1 MKITLLETENGARYV
16 HLLDDAPTRKLETDV
31 LSELETD
38 VLSELSRKEFEEKFP
53 DKPTYILSQFPP
65 VFLENGEILLQNEW
79 NGEAYHAE
87 NARYFPVYN
96 QIDDDDYEIIGY
108 YQN

>member
-1 MKITLLETENGARYV
+1 MKTMALLETENGARYT
-16 HLLDDAPTRKLETDV
+16 HLLDDVPTKKI
-31 LSELETD
+31 ETD

-53 DKPTYILSQFPP
+53 DKPTYNLSQFPP

-79 NGEAYHAE
+79 NGEAYHTE

-96 QIDDDDYEIIGY
+96 QVDEDDYEIIGY